1 MADSTDIKKY
11 IETWYR
17 EQLQKKNPNCVVLQ
31 EKVKLKWG
39 GFFECDA
46 VVKSGNKIKE
56 IHCLSI
62 SEYKTSTNNCGSGK
76 LNKIRAD
83 ALMLLGINCSK
94 KVLAFTGET
103 MYNKIMN
110 ECKNGR
116 FPNEI
121 DILYIDINKNKKL
134 KKLIYNVVNNS
145 IKELK

>member
-62 SEYKTSTNNCGSGK
+62 SEYKTFSKNYGSGK

-83 ALMLLGINCSK
+83 ALMLLGINCQK
-94 KVLAFTGET
+94 KVLAFTGKT
-103 MYNKIMN
+103 MYDKIN
-110 ECKNGR
+110 NDCKVGR
-116 FPNEI
+116 FPNDI
-121 DILYIDINKNKKL
+121 DILYIDLNKNKKL
-134 KKLIYNVVNNS
+134 LKLISNIVNNS